1 MNTLLD
7 TCVLSDLVKPRPDKG
22 LLAWMESQ
30 DESSFR
36 LSVLTLGE
44 LGKGISRLPAGAKR
58 SRLQAWLE
66 RDLVKRFSGRI
77 LSVDAAVAARWG
89 EIQARAEKLDRP
101 MPVIDGLIAA
111 TAAVHSLAVV
121 TRNGAD
127 MRQSGLEIIDPW
139 GMTKETG

>member
-30 DESSFR
+30 D
-36 LSVLTLGE
+36 
-44 LGKGISRLPAGAKR
+44 GISRLPAGAKR